1 MTYSAIA
8 LIGAALCAGWALV
21 SIILITRILD
31 ARGMKTPLPLIG
43 LYVFR
48 NLDRYREMTLKETG
62 KVGRLFYA
70 FIVPVN
76 AAWMLALVAWFLV

>member
-8 LIGAALCAGWALV
+8 LIGAALCAAWALI

-31 ARGMKTPLPLIG
+31 ERGMKTPLPLLG
-43 LYVFR
+43 LYLFR

-70 FIVPVN
+70 FVVPVN